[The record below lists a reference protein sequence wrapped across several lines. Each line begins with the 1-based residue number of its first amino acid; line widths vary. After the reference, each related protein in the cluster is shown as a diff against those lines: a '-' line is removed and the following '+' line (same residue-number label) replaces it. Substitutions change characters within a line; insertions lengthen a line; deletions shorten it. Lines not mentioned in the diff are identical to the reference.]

1 MFANFNSMKKVS
13 FNIATICFLC
23 FYLLVACTKF
33 EEEIDIA
40 DIPGPYVVS
49 SYLYPGMDT
58 VKVYVHQAYSLNAQ
72 IQTGLIIPVENA
84 EVLIANAQS
93 GKLRLM
99 YNPNDSTYAID
110 GNALRITAG
119 QQYTLSVAIA
129 DHPLI
134 ESAVVVP
141 FPNENFGIIKT
152 DSNTSQYVKDYYFKA
167 FINDSAG
174 IQNNY
179 QLFGTA
185 EIETVCQ
192 TDTAVEITTEM
203 SMIFDYSPLISD
215 QTRDGQTF
223 HQNADLSVFD
233 RFYPYQCHSTA
244 LSINLKLIHLE
255 GFTYTYLK
263 ALEDFDI
270 ALGDP
275 FAQYVIVPSNLTNAQ
290 GVFGAYAVVEKE
302 ILWSELSK

>member
-1 MFANFNSMKKVS
+1 MFANFNPMKKAS

-23 FYLLVACTKF
+23 LYLFACTKF

-49 SYLYPGMDT
+49 SFLYPGMQT
-58 VKVYVHQAYSLNAQ
+58 VKVYVHKAYSLNSQ

-84 EVLIANAQS
+84 EVHIANSQS
-93 GKLRLM
+93 GKLKLM
-99 YNPNDSTYAID
+99 YNPNDSTYAIE
-110 GNALRITAG
+110 GNALPITAG
-119 QQYTLSVAIA
+119 QHYTLTVAIA

-141 FPNENFGIIKT
+141 FPYENFGIIKT
-152 DSNTSQYVKDYYFKA
+152 DSNISEYYRDYNFKA

-192 TDTAVEITTEM
+192 TDSAVEQTIHLKK
-203 SMIFDYSPLISD
+203 IFDYSPLIFD
-215 QTRDGQTF
+215 QNRDGQTF
-223 HQNADLSVFD
+223 HQNAYVSVFD
-233 RFYPYQCHSTA
+233 QLFPYQCNSTP

-255 GFTYTYLK
+255 GSTYTYLK

-270 ALGDP
+270 SLGDP
-275 FAQYVIVPSNLTNAQ
+275 FAQYVIVPTNLTNAQ
-290 GVFGAYAVVEKE
+290 GIFGAYAVVEKT
-302 ILWSELSK
+302 ISWIDLK